1 MGTRERILDAAA
13 AVIKDRG
20 LASATTK
27 EIAREVGLSEAMLY
41 KHFTSKHELFIR
53 VLMERLPPLAAVMR
67 ELPDRVG
74 TRTVRENLEHVADAA
89 IDFYTAGFPMTVS
102 MFSEAPLLASFKAWA
117 TEHGSGPHVP
127 VVALAGYLAAEQETG
142 RVARHADPQAA
153 AALLM
158 GACFQRALLVQ
169 FTTDDATPPGQALVA
184 TLCTA
189 ILPAA
194 TPD

>member
-1 MGTRERILDAAA
+1 MRTRERILDAAA

-41 KHFTSKHELFIR
+41 KHFASKHELFIH
-53 VLMERLPPLAAVMR
+53 VLMERLPPLATVIK
-67 ELPDRVG
+67 ELPNRVG
-74 TRTVRENLEHVADAA
+74 KGTVRANLEHVADAA

-117 TEHGSGPHVP
+117 AEHGSGPHVP
-127 VVALAGYLAAEQETG
+127 VAALAGYLAAEQEIG
-142 RVARHADPQAA
+142 RVISGVDPAAA

-158 GACFQRALLVQ
+158 GACFQRALLVH
-169 FTTDDATPPGQALVA
+169 FTEQEPAAALVA
-184 TLCTA
+184 TLCA
-189 ILPAA
+189 GILPAD